1 MKLLFLG
8 LIHLYWNIIP
18 KSIRGKCIFRES
30 CSKHVHRITRDEG
43 FKDGLNALFFRYKN
57 CRTKT
62 MIFKNPMTNEI
73 QLILP
78 SEKILNE
85 EEVSEKLIETFK

>member
-1 MKLLFLG
+1 
-8 LIHLYWNIIP
+8 
-18 KSIRGKCIFRES
+18 
-30 CSKHVHRITRDEG
+30 
-43 FKDGLNALFFRYKN
+43 
-57 CRTKT
+57 

-78 SEKILNE
+78 GEKILNE